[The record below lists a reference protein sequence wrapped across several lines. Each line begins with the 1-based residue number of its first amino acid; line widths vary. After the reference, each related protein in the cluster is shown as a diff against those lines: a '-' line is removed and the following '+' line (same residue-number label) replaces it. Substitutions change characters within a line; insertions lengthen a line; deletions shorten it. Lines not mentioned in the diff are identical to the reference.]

1 MSHKWVFDEGN
12 ARVVTE
18 DDSENVFYT
27 HELECPEYVIEKIV
41 ALHNEDVNDF
51 YKLGPEGSI
60 DMYLLD
66 EGECSQ
72 EDREIIVEQIYAYY
86 QNQLK

>member
-1 MSHKWVFDEGN
+1 MSHRWVFDGGN

-27 HELECPEYVIEKIV
+27 HELECPEHVIEKIV

-51 YKLGPEGSI
+51 SKLGSEGSI

-66 EGECSQ
+66 ECECSQ
-72 EDREIIVEQIYAYY
+72 EDREIIVEQIYVYY
-86 QNQLK
+86 QSQLK